1 MKKWLIQLLV
11 VALVF
16 NMTYSAISLA
26 SEVNEDSIEMNVKEV
41 DLNVDYDVNEISVE
55 DSKTVYRIDVEDEL
69 DISNENF
76 EMQVQEYS
84 INEIGISSYF
94 ISENYE
100 FNSYMH
106 INIDSG
112 EMFVNLKENGEDR
125 KYDLIFEEIEGENFK
140 VLLVDKNI
148 EEVFVMNTIDAH
160 ASAIP
165 VLAIVI
171 QQGARW
177 AIKKYG
183 KKALISAF
191 GKYAISNAIK
201 KLPNLVVKSKHLSSS
216 TSNWAKFNTNS
227 QTTAKGWIKEALQK
241 ASVSDFEINYNYND
255 KLSFKFDVN
264 LNKKIGTKGE
274 TKIRIVIGYD
284 GNIWTAFPV
293 K

>member
-1 MKKWLIQLLV
+1 MKKCLIQLLV

-16 NMTYSAISLA
+16 NITYSAMGLA
-26 SEVNEDSIEMNVKEV
+26 SNFSDDSIEANARKI
-41 DLNVDYDVNEISVE
+41 DLDVDYSVNEISSE
-55 DSKTVYRIDVEDEL
+55 DSKSVYRINVEDDL
-69 DISNENF
+69 GISNKNF
-76 EMQVQEYS
+76 EMQVEEFS
-84 INEIGISSYF
+84 MNEIGISSHL
-94 ISENYE
+94 ISEY
-100 FNSYMH
+100 FDFYSYMH

-112 EMFVNLKENGEDR
+112 EMFVNLKENGKDR
-125 KYDLIFEEIEGENFK
+125 EYDLIFVEIEGENFK
-140 VLLVDKNI
+140 ALLVDKDT
-148 EEVFVMNTIDAH
+148 EEVFLMNTIDAN

-183 KKALISAF
+183 EKALISAF
-191 GKYAISNAIK
+191 GKYALSNAIK
-201 KLPNLVVKSKHLSSS
+201 KLPNFIVKNKHLSSS

-241 ASVSDFEINYNYND
+241 ASVSDFEINYND

-284 GNIWTAFPV
+284 GNIWTTFPV